1 MSVHKPL
8 EGIKVVELASFVAA
22 PAAGRMLAEMGADVI
37 RVESTAGDPWRFY
50 GVNCG
55 LPVADEENP
64 LFDLYNLG
72 KRDIQLDTK
81 TPEGK
86 EILLRLLGEA
96 DVFITNNR
104 LKSLVR
110 AGLDYDSLKDRF
122 PKLIYG
128 LVTGYGQTGPDV
140 DAPGYDGV
148 AFFSRSGML
157 ADMAEPGGYP
167 ASAPGC
173 VGDGATGAALFGG
186 ICAALLN
193 RERTGMGDFVET
205 SLFGNAVWLCGTMS
219 AFEQYGYHYPKK
231 RSEMGALYTFYKCK
245 DGEWLHLAVTQ
256 HDRYWKPLAEALNV
270 PELAEDERFKNA
282 ALISRNRAQLIPLLE
297 QAFSQ
302 FDYDE
307 IAARLRERDIV
318 FDRMRHYRELAADPQ
333 AVANGFV
340 KEHIYEN
347 GHSFMMAMLP
357 VHMRN
362 MDETGTGRG
371 PQMGEHT
378 DEILK
383 QYGYSEEAILRLK
396 EAKAIKQHP

>member
-22 PAAGRMLAEMGADVI
+22 PTAGRMLAEMGADVI
-37 RVESTAGDPWRFY
+37 RVESTEGDPWRFY

-396 EAKAIKQHP
+396 EAKAVKQHP

>member
-128 LVTGYGQTGPDV
+128 LATGYGQTGPDV

-347 GHSFMMAMLP
+347 GHSFMMAMRP

-396 EAKAIKQHP
+396 EAKAVKQHP

>member
-1 MSVHKPL
+1 MSAHKPL
-8 EGIKVVELASFVAA
+8 EGVKVVELASFVAA
-22 PAAGRMLAEMGADVI
+22 PTAGRMMAEMGADVI

-50 GVNCG
+50 GANCG
-55 LPVADEENP
+55 LPITDEENP
-64 LFDLYNLG
+64 LFDIYNLG
-72 KRDIQLDTK
+72 KKDIQLNTK

-86 EILLRLLGEA
+86 EILFHLLDEA

-110 AGLDYDSLKDRF
+110 SGLDYESLKDRF

-148 AFFSRSGML
+148 AFLAGAGMAAAL
-157 ADMAEPGGYP
+157 PGM
-167 ASAPGC
+167 C
-173 VGDGATGAALFGG
+173 AALFD
-186 ICAALLN
+186 
-193 RERTGMGDFVET
+193 RVRTGKGDFVEI

-270 PELAEDERFKNA
+270 PELAEDERFANA
-282 ALISRNRAQLIPLLE
+282 ALISKNRAQLIPLLE
-297 QAFSQ
+297 EAFSH
-302 FDYDE
+302 FNYNE
-307 IAARLRERDIV
+307 IAARLKERDIV
-318 FDRMRHYRELAADPQ
+318 FDRMRHYRELATDPQ

-340 KEHIYEN
+340 KEYIYES
-347 GHSFMMAMLP
+347 GHPFMMSMPP
-357 VHMRN
+357 VHMRSVG
-362 MDETGTGRG
+362 ETGPGRG
-371 PQMGEHT
+371 PKPGEHT

-383 QYGYSEEAILRLK
+383 QLGCSEDEIVHLK
-396 EAKAIKQHP
+396 EAGAVKQHS

>member
-173 VGDGATGAALFGG
+173 VGDGTTGAALFGG

-396 EAKAIKQHP
+396 EAKAVKQHP

>member
-1 MSVHKPL
+1 MSVYKPL

-55 LPVADEENP
+55 LPVADGENP

-396 EAKAIKQHP
+396 EAKAVKQHP